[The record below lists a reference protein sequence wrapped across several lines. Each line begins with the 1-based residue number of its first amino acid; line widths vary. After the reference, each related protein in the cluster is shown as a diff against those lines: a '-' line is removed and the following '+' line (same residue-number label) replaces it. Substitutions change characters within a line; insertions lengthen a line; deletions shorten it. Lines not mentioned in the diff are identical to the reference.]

1 MTSLEGLFSPGDG
14 WDDVDI
20 DEGDEDSFYV
30 SITGMTVLTFGVE
43 G

>member
-1 MTSLEGLFSPGDG
+1 LTGLEGLFSPGDA

-30 SITGMTVLTFGVE
+30 SKIDKTDLIFDIE
-43 G
+43 C